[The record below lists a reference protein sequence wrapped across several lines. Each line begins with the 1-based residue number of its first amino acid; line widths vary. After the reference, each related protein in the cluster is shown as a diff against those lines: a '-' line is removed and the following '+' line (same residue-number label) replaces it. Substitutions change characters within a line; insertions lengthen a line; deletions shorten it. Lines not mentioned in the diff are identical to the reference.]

1 MMKNLLLLV
10 GLLIVAPYFSSA
22 SLRVFA
28 CEPEWASL
36 AKEIGGEKVSTFS
49 ATHAQQNPHYIR
61 ARPSLIAK
69 IRRADLLI
77 CSGAGLEVGW
87 LPVLIQKASST
98 LQPGRIGYISAS
110 DHVSI
115 LEVPTVVDRS
125 LGDIHPEGNPH
136 VHYHPDNIV
145 KVANVICERLCQLDA
160 EQAVYYQ
167 KRLEKFRQRW
177 ATAAAIWKEQSAA
190 LKGKSVVV
198 YHKNFSYLI
207 NWLEMK
213 QVGSLE
219 PKPGLPPTAS
229 HLNQL
234 LANAETNELSL
245 IILTPYENNKAASW
259 LSSRTGSTVVQLPYT
274 IGGDEHSDDLFSLY
288 ERTISLLN
296 EAL

>member
-1 MMKNLLLLV
+1 M
-10 GLLIVAPYFSSA
+10 
-22 SLRVFA
+22 
-28 CEPEWASL
+28 
-36 AKEIGGEKVSTFS
+36 
-49 ATHAQQNPHYIR
+49 
-61 ARPSLIAK
+61 
-69 IRRADLLI
+69 
-77 CSGAGLEVGW
+77 
-87 LPVLIQKASST
+87 ASST

>member
-1 MMKNLLLLV
+1 MKNLLLLV
-10 GLLIVAPYFSSA
+10 GLLIAAPYFSDA

-36 AKEIGGEKVSTFS
+36 AEEIGGDKVSTFS
-49 ATHAQQNPHYIR
+49 ATHARQTPHYIR

-87 LPVLIQKASST
+87 LPVLLQKAGST
-98 LQPGRIGYISAS
+98 LQPGRVGFISAS
-110 DHVSI
+110 DHVPV

-125 LGDIHPEGNPH
+125 LGDVHPEGNPH

-145 KVANVICERLCQLDA
+145 KIANVICERLCQLDA
-160 EQAVYYQ
+160 EHAVYYQ
-167 KRLEKFRQRW
+167 NRLEQFRQRW
-177 ATAAAIWKEQSAA
+177 TTAAATWKKQSAA
-190 LKGKSVVV
+190 PKGKSVVV
-198 YHKNFSYLI
+198 SHKNFSYLI
-207 NWLEMK
+207 DWLEMK

-234 LANAETNELSL
+234 LANTKANELSL
-245 IILTPYENNKAASW
+245 IIHTPYENDKAAQW
-259 LSSRTGSTVVQLPYT
+259 LSSRTGTSVVQLPYT
-274 IGGDEHSDDLFSLY
+274 IGGDDQSDDLFGLY

-296 EAL
+296 GAL